1 MKLSNVMSGAALTVI
16 LSMSISNGM
25 AQSTSQ
31 TDLHCAPKKQF
42 YQTESVDRLPLAH
55 PHVHEKDI
63 FWEKR
68 VWREIDVRQ
77 KFNQRFNDENNPLI
91 KIILAAYQ
99 KNKIKLYST
108 EKEDFSLL
116 LDRKTL
122 NDELFGQDT
131 TMIIDPETMEEEMV
145 VVQNEFDPSSIVRYR
160 IKEVWYFDEERS
172 SLSVRILGIAP
183 IIRRTDERGNTLN
196 EGPLFWVYYPECR
209 NYLHSEMAHN
219 PHNDYAHL
227 SWTDVFDARMFH
239 SYIVKT
245 NNVHNNRIQDYI
257 ADPTGRLVEAQK
269 IHEEIR
275 NFEQDLWSN

>member
-1 MKLSNVMSGAALTVI
+1 MKPYHCMTSYMLAIALCVSQFHLNAQI
-16 LSMSISNGM
+16 L
-25 AQSTSQ
+25 QS
-31 TDLHCAPKKQF
+31 DLNCKPKTTF
-42 YQTESVDRLPLAH
+42 YQTSSSARLPLSH
-55 PHVHEKDI
+55 PYVHEKDI

-77 KFNQRFNDENNPLI
+77 TFNHRFNDQNMPLI
-91 KIILAAYQ
+91 QILLDGYKKQ
-99 KNKIKLYST
+99 QIKLYST

-116 LDRKTL
+116 ADPKLIA
-122 NDELFGQDT
+122 DELYGVDT
-131 TMIIDPETMEEEMV
+131 TFIIDPTTLEEEMV

-160 IKEVWYFDEERS
+160 IEEVWYFDEERS

-183 IIRRTDERGNTLN
+183 IIRRTDQMGNTLN
-196 EGPLFWVYYPECR
+196 EGALFWVYYPDCR
-209 NYLHSEMAHN
+209 NFLHEKMAHN

-239 SYIVKT
+239 SHIVKT

-257 ADPTGRLVEAQK
+257 SDPTGRLVEAQK